1 MSEQNHLELGRVILD
16 FPIQAY
22 TIKSL
27 HVHEEANAHGSLSL
41 LFVAR
46 GPVSEQDCIRY
57 ADSPIRILD
66 DQGNPIFCGTCS
78 LISTHNLNQY
88 CEVQIEAHTHSQ
100 KMDVAAHSRT
110 FQDPGKMLSQVLE
123 QMLEPYGALFQIQED
138 KLIPEMLSQQAE
150 TDWDFIKRICNQFG
164 YPIFVNSKV
173 PYIQL
178 SIGAVPFS
186 STELPS
192 CTDTSWIEK
201 DISQYW
207 KVKNQIAPEASA
219 YEFLQ
224 KGFTLDNLTVG
235 AGHMFLAN
243 GREMFV
249 TRNDIYAS
257 GGLLYN
263 RILLTYKDGVYA
275 QLSKTSNFTE
285 PQSHIQTEAVP
296 PAFKQPTNQ
305 PTGPSALFGKV
316 LAVSGTDVQVLF
328 DVDVGG
334 SGAGVRWI
342 PYCNFFNNDFYC
354 MPDVGDTVF
363 CYYEN
368 EGSAICLGS
377 KHINNTR
384 DDFSYPWEKMMT
396 ANNRMIRFK
405 SRSVEFN
412 ANRKEYDG
420 EDDQPVKIVLS
431 EDTGIEISSEK
442 DINIVSDHNIL
453 IQSND
458 LDAVKE
464 NPIEWFESSR
474 KKNMQQFDQDQ
485 QKGENK
491 YISDGGSSSCN
502 AGWEMVKILGGNL
515 ISGFA
520 NDITEPFQLIS
531 TLGDMFGSS
540 KKEDTPDK
548 PPVSPEEIDT
558 YKVDLFAVE
567 SCKNSS
573 STT

>member
-1 MSEQNHLELGRVILD
+1 
-16 FPIQAY
+16 
-22 TIKSL
+22 
-27 HVHEEANAHGSLSL
+27 
-41 LFVAR
+41 
-46 GPVSEQDCIRY
+46 
-57 ADSPIRILD
+57 
-66 DQGNPIFCGTCS
+66 
-78 LISTHNLNQY
+78 
-88 CEVQIEAHTHSQ
+88 
-100 KMDVAAHSRT
+100 
-110 FQDPGKMLSQVLE
+110 
-123 QMLEPYGALFQIQED
+123 
-138 KLIPEMLSQQAE
+138 
-150 TDWDFIKRICNQFG
+150 
-164 YPIFVNSKV
+164 
-173 PYIQL
+173 
-178 SIGAVPFS
+178 
-186 STELPS
+186 
-192 CTDTSWIEK
+192 
-201 DISQYW
+201 
-207 KVKNQIAPEASA
+207 
-219 YEFLQ
+219 
-224 KGFTLDNLTVG
+224 
-235 AGHMFLAN
+235 MFLAN

-249 TRNDIYAS
+249 TKNDIYAS

-285 PQSHIQTEAVP
+285 PQSHIQTEAVS
-296 PAFKQPTNQ
+296 PAFKQPINQ

-405 SRSVEFN
+405 NRSVEFN

-442 DINIVSDHNIL
+442 DINIISDHNIL

-458 LDAVKE
+458 LDTVKE

-548 PPVSPEEIDT
+548 PLVSPEEIDT

>member
-1 MSEQNHLELGRVILD
+1 
-16 FPIQAY
+16 
-22 TIKSL
+22 
-27 HVHEEANAHGSLSL
+27 
-41 LFVAR
+41 
-46 GPVSEQDCIRY
+46 
-57 ADSPIRILD
+57 
-66 DQGNPIFCGTCS
+66 
-78 LISTHNLNQY
+78 
-88 CEVQIEAHTHSQ
+88 
-100 KMDVAAHSRT
+100 
-110 FQDPGKMLSQVLE
+110 
-123 QMLEPYGALFQIQED
+123 
-138 KLIPEMLSQQAE
+138 
-150 TDWDFIKRICNQFG
+150 
-164 YPIFVNSKV
+164 
-173 PYIQL
+173 
-178 SIGAVPFS
+178 
-186 STELPS
+186 
-192 CTDTSWIEK
+192 
-201 DISQYW
+201 
-207 KVKNQIAPEASA
+207 
-219 YEFLQ
+219 
-224 KGFTLDNLTVG
+224 
-235 AGHMFLAN
+235 
-243 GREMFV
+243 
-249 TRNDIYAS
+249 
-257 GGLLYN
+257 
-263 RILLTYKDGVYA
+263 
-275 QLSKTSNFTE
+275 
-285 PQSHIQTEAVP
+285 
-296 PAFKQPTNQ
+296 
-305 PTGPSALFGKV
+305 
-316 LAVSGTDVQVLF
+316 
-328 DVDVGG
+328 
-334 SGAGVRWI
+334 
-342 PYCNFFNNDFYC
+342 
-354 MPDVGDTVF
+354 
-363 CYYEN
+363 
-368 EGSAICLGS
+368 
-377 KHINNTR
+377 
-384 DDFSYPWEKMMT
+384 MMT